1 MKARYAELPLMQSS
15 VRPRELRTR
24 IDEITPAM
32 VGQQVF
38 FTARLHVVRR
48 MSAKLVF
55 LVFRQQLGTFQ
66 GVLHERPGISSI
78 AMIQWVE
85 HLRVGSFITVR
96 GTVQK
101 PEVPVLG
108 CSIHDVELA
117 IDSVHLLV
125 RREEIYVI
133 NLPF

>member
-1 MKARYAELPLMQSS
+1 
-15 VRPRELRTR
+15 V
-24 IDEITPAM
+24 
-32 VGQQVF
+32 
-38 FTARLHVVRR
+38 
-48 MSAKLVF
+48 
-55 LVFRQQLGTFQ
+55 
-66 GVLHERPGISSI
+66 
-78 AMIQWVE
+78 VE
-85 HLRVGSFITVR
+85 HLHVGSFITVR